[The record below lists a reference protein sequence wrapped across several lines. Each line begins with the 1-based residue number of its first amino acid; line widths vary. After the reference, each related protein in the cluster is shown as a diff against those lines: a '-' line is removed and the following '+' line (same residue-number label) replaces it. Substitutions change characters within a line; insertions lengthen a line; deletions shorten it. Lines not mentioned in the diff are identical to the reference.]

1 MPADITLTGN
11 VQGISTVGGN
21 VGPASFAYAIN
32 AAEKTYVQE
41 ICVPVTA
48 GSPVVHT
55 LPTMPG
61 QRLFYLKTTE
71 DVLLTLNAETPGTL
85 FAGGVYTRAGM
96 ADVVTITLDGNG
108 STAGVVWILIVG
120 A

>member
-21 VGPASFAYAIN
+21 VGPASFSYALN
-32 AAEKTYVQE
+32 GAEKTYSQE

-48 GSPVVHT
+48 GAPVVHT
-55 LPTMPG
+55 LPTIVG
-61 QRLFYLKTTE
+61 QRLFYLKTTK
-71 DVLLTLNAETPGTL
+71 DVVLTINAEPSGTL
-85 FAGGVYTRAGM
+85 LAGGVYTRAGM
-96 ADVVTITLDGNG
+96 VDVATITLDGNG
-108 STAGVVWILIVG
+108 ATAGVIWILIVG